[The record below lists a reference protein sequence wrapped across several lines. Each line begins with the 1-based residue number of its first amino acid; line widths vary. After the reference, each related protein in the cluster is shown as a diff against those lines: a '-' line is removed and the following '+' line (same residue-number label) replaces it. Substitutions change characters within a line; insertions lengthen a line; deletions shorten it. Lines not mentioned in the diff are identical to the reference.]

1 MTEGKALQLTKWI
14 TEKAIQGVGPLSSAE
29 ELVQEY
35 LHDSSYESDR
45 QRCQSLVRWETS
57 KNFTSG
63 FITGL
68 GGVLTLPVAVP
79 SALGASWVIQARMV
93 AAIAG
98 IYGHDI
104 RSDRVR
110 TLVLVAL
117 VGDSA
122 KEVVKAAGVK
132 VSEKVTTK
140 LISKIPGR
148 ALIEINKRVGFRLLT
163 KAGEKGVLNLTK
175 AIPVVGGVVSGTVD
189 AAFCRKVGL
198 FADELFAR

>member
-1 MTEGKALQLTKWI
+1 MTEGKALQLTNWI

-35 LHDSSYESDR
+35 LHDASYESN
-45 QRCQSLVRWETS
+45 QERCLSLVRWETS

-110 TLVLVAL
+110 TLILIAL

-132 VSEKVTTK
+132 VGEKVTAK
-140 LISKIPGR
+140 LISKVPGR

-163 KAGEKGVLNLTK
+163 KAGEKGVINLTK

-189 AAFCRKVGL
+189 AAFCRKVGHV
-198 FADELFAR
+198 ADELFAR